1 VTWTAEEV
9 LLRHLADLLFAAL
22 MLGVA
27 ILAVLRPV
35 VIVRWAK
42 RAHPEI
48 LEGDLR
54 ILWITRLIGMVGLGL
69 AVLLSVIIIRS
80 FSSP

>member
-1 VTWTAEEV
+1 MTWTAEEV

-48 LEGDLR
+48 PEGDLR